1 MCVFLHI
8 TACVSIRVCVCHVC
22 MCMCACAC
30 VHAYVVACVHQDR
43 FTDNLLPLLCSCC
56 GSVGIV
62 WEHNRNQL
70 EVWLPDC
77 LGRNL
82 LCMPAAMPLFT
93 GIQIGRANHTLPQA
107 LSWEGQRN
115 CNPERLHTVLGL
127 GPMYSECRVSKR
139 EQAVRAAS
147 VYRFEFLALG

>member
-1 MCVFLHI
+1 VRACMPVCVFFSRHCMCEYSGVR
-8 TACVSIRVCVCHVC
+8 ASCVHMRVC
-22 MCMCACAC
+22 ACICSCLSAS
-30 VHAYVVACVHQDR
+30 DR
-43 FTDNLLPLLCSCC
+43 FTDDRLPMLCSCY

-107 LSWEGQRN
+107 LSWEGQYN
-115 CNPERLHTVLGL
+115 CNPERLHTCDIEMFIYLILLVNIHI
-127 GPMYSECRVSKR
+127 
-139 EQAVRAAS
+139 
-147 VYRFEFLALG
+147 